1 MSTVSP
7 QLFISYR
14 REDTAGH
21 AGRLYDAMVARFG
34 EPHVFVDVDLA
45 PGIEAG
51 FLAGLAVGAV
61 VRLGWNAV
69 DWSPDSAFEEA
80 FAIGVQCLFIVGLT
94 LVALQLLSGQRKL
107 ATA

>member
-1 MSTVSP
+1 LSTVSP

-34 EPHVFVDVDLA
+34 E
-45 PGIEAG
+45 
-51 FLAGLAVGAV
+51 
-61 VRLGWNAV
+61 RM
-69 DWSPDSAFEEA
+69 
-80 FAIGVQCLFIVGLT
+80 
-94 LVALQLLSGQRKL
+94 ALQLLSGQRKP

>member
-1 MSTVSP
+1 MTRWWRASASRISSSTWSW
-7 QLFISYR
+7 R
-14 REDTAGH
+14 
-21 AGRLYDAMVARFG
+21 
-34 EPHVFVDVDLA
+34 
-45 PGIEAG
+45 PGIADG

-80 FAIGVQCLFIVGLT
+80 FGIGVQCLFIVGLT
-94 LVALQLLSGQRKL
+94 LVALQPLSGQRKL